1 MSFGHQDKKQNLFQ
15 ISDNKIHDTPSLNL
29 LNHMDNIKIS
39 NQFELIS
46 LNEDSDDEI
55 DIDNYMDNF
64 RLKME

>member
-1 MSFGHQDKKQNLFQ
+1 
-15 ISDNKIHDTPSLNL
+15 
-29 LNHMDNIKIS
+29 MDNIKIS